1 MSEIMIKP
9 TKVKAYASDIR
20 DLKTRMDE
28 AISSSESIVN
38 ALPSVWEDANHEEWD
53 AEFRGMTK
61 ALREFSETLPE
72 LARAADTHADGII
85 AAGK

>member
-9 TKVKAYASDIR
+9 AKVMGYASDIR
-20 DLKTRMDE
+20 DLKKRMDA

-53 AEFRGMTK
+53 TEFRGMAK
-61 ALREFSETLPE
+61 ALREFSETLPA
-72 LARAADTHADGII
+72 LADAADGHAERMIV
-85 AAGK
+85 AGQ